1 MKDLQRRLVVLAGG
15 ILVAI
20 AAFVSYRAGERFE
33 HSLVQ
38 QRLGVTQQI
47 GRSVAVVIEKALTFG
62 VPFDQLVDTE
72 HFLDAVKHDNP
83 GIDYIIITAPD
94 GRLRYSTDISK
105 LGNVAGLRGSLAAWD
120 GPERSMRIGR
130 YFNTAIAINEKGR
143 QLGWLHLGERA
154 NVIEQL
160 LRDIVFDILTVLV
173 VAMLVAF
180 ELMRLL
186 LAASFASPLRVI
198 NEFFARIANGDFR
211 RALARDFFGGIG
223 RLNGRINTIVAELN
237 ARARGRQAAG
247 AEMPPGLLFDLA
259 GEGGI
264 VRASAIESIRW
275 SFFLLI
281 FAESLSLSFFPIFV
295 AQFYN
300 PAFGLPKP
308 VVIGIPITVF
318 MLVWAIT
325 MPFAG
330 TWCDRIGYRLAF
342 SVGAAMTTIGLVL
355 TAYSTSLADLLLWRS
370 ITAVGYGIVYVT
382 TQAYIT
388 VFVST
393 KEATQGQAMFL
404 TSFFTGSLSGAAI
417 GGILVDRLGFAM
429 TFLLSAGL
437 SAIAALYVLRSLS
450 DETAR
455 TVTRRTLALADFK
468 LLLRHKHFAI
478 VAFLSAVPAKVALAG
493 FLYYSVP
500 LYLKDLG
507 YSQSITGRVM
517 MAYGL
522 AIILVGPVVA
532 RLADRARTRR
542 WRFVML
548 GGYAAALAMTVPLF
562 VDDMTGAVIAV
573 IGLGVAHAIG
583 VSPQMTLINDGC
595 GETVREI
602 GQATAVAIFRLVE
615 RIGTIT
621 GPILLG
627 AMIAGSGFMG
637 AFIVMA
643 LFTFATT
650 TLFALLLWR
659 SDRAAGPAE
668 IV

>member
-1 MKDLQRRLVVLAGG
+1 MKDLQRRLVLLVSG
-15 ILVAI
+15 ILVAA

-33 HSLVQ
+33 QSLTQ
-38 QRLGVTQQI
+38 QRLGTTQEI
-47 GRSVAVVIEKALTFG
+47 GRSIAVVVEKALTFG

-72 HFLDAVKHDNP
+72 RFLDAVKRDNP
-83 GIDYIIITAPD
+83 GVDYIIITTPD
-94 GRLRYSTDISK
+94 GQLRYSTDLSH

-120 GPERSMRIGR
+120 GRERSMRVGR
-130 YFNTAIAINEKGR
+130 YFNTAIAINGKGR

-186 LAASFASPLRVI
+186 LAASFASPLRAI
-198 NEFFARIANGDFR
+198 NEFFARIARGDFR

-223 RLNGRINTIVAELN
+223 RLNGRINAVVAELN
-237 ARARGRQAAG
+237 ARARGRHAAG
-247 AEMPPGLLFDLA
+247 AEMPPGLSFDLA
-259 GEGGI
+259 GEGGS
-264 VRASAIESIRW
+264 VRVSAVESIRW
-275 SFFLLI
+275 AFFLLI

-295 AQFYN
+295 AQFYD
-300 PAFGLPKP
+300 PAFGLPLP

-393 KEATQGQAMFL
+393 EEGTQGQAMFL
-404 TSFFTGSLSGAAI
+404 TSFFTGSLAGAAI

-437 SAIAALYVLRSLS
+437 SAIAALYVLRSLG
-450 DETAR
+450 DETGR
-455 TVTRRTLALADFK
+455 TVARKTLALADFK

-478 VAFLSAVPAKVALAG
+478 VTFLSAVPAKVALAG

-500 LYLKDLG
+500 LYLKGLG

-522 AIILVGPVVA
+522 AIILVGPMVA
-532 RLADRARTRR
+532 RLADRAPSRR

-548 GGYAAALAMTVPLF
+548 GGYAAALAMTVPLL
-562 VDDMTGAVIAV
+562 VDDMKGAVIAV
-573 IGLGVAHAIG
+573 IGLGLAHAIG
-583 VSPQMTLINDGC
+583 VSPQMTLINDRC
-595 GETVREI
+595 SETVQEI
-602 GQATAVAIFRLVE
+602 GHATAVGIFRLVE

-627 AMIAGSGFMG
+627 VMIAASGFMG
-637 AFIVMA
+637 AFVVLA
-643 LFTFATT
+643 LFMFATT
-650 TLFALLLWR
+650 TLFALLLWW
-659 SDRAAGPAE
+659 SDRAAVPVE